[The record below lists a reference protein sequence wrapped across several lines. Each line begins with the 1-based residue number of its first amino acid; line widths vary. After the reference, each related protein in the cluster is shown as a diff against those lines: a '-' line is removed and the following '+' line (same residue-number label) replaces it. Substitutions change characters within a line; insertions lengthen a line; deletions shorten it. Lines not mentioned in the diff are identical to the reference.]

1 MTNQSSTQDQARQD
15 GTDADPGGLDRTA
28 RARGRA
34 DAPGRRATIWEVAK
48 AAGVSHQ
55 TVSRYLRN
63 DSKMR
68 PETVERVGAAVRELG
83 YRPNLTARS
92 MRTRRSGRVAV
103 LLPAVATYGP
113 PQILSGVMDVA
124 HEHGYTIEAFS
135 VEGGPT
141 ERFDRVLELADSG
154 QVEGVLALAPL
165 PPESEHRF
173 PDRAAIVVS
182 ADYDDEFRGVGELA
196 DGSPVADLVE
206 RLAELGHRRFLHVTG
221 ALDFAS
227 ARGRRDVFVATIER
241 LGLGPALV
249 HESDWSAEGGRA
261 AVLALPERDHP
272 TAVIAASDM
281 GAAGVVLGARERGWT
296 IPGDLSVTGWD
307 NNPLGAYLQPTL
319 TTVHVDHR
327 KLGRAAMARLVARLR
342 PDAATGPGAGAAEDG
357 PLNTII
363 WRESTGP
370 VG

>member
-1 MTNQSSTQDQARQD
+1 MTKQTSIEGRSPAREPTSGQ
-15 GTDADPGGLDRTA
+15 GP
-28 RARGRA
+28 
-34 DAPGRRATIWEVAK
+34 APKRRATIWEVAK

-63 DSKMR
+63 DTKMR
-68 PETVERVGAAVRELG
+68 PETVARISTAVQELD

-92 MRTRRSGRVAV
+92 MRTRRSGRIAV

-113 PQILSGVMDVA
+113 PQILSGVMEIA
-124 HEHGYTIEAFS
+124 HEHGYTVEAFS
-135 VEGGPT
+135 VEGT
-141 ERFDRVLELADSG
+141 SADRFERVLEIADSG

-182 ADYDDEFRGVGELA
+182 ADYDDQFHGVGELA
-196 DGSPVADLVE
+196 DGSPVAELVE

-227 ARGRRDVFVATIER
+227 ARGRRDVFVETIER
-241 LGLGPALV
+241 LGLGPALI
-249 HESDWSAEGGRA
+249 HEGDWSPESGHA
-261 AVLALPERDHP
+261 AVLALPDDDHP
-272 TAVIAASDM
+272 TAVIAGSDPV
-281 GAAGVVLGARERGWT
+281 AAGVVQAARERGWS

-307 NNPLGAYLQPTL
+307 NNLLGAYLQPTL
-319 TTVHVDHR
+319 TTVQVDHR
-327 KLGRAAMARLVARLR
+327 KLGRAAMARLVATLR
-342 PDAATGPGAGAAEDG
+342 SESTAEPHPAASAESRSSEG

-370 VG
+370 AA

>member
-1 MTNQSSTQDQARQD
+1 MTNQSSGSPRREGPAQD
-15 GTDADPGGLDRTA
+15 
-28 RARGRA
+28 
-34 DAPGRRATIWEVAK
+34 RRATIWEVAK
-48 AAGVSHQ
+48 VAGVSHQ

-63 DSKMR
+63 DTKMR
-68 PETVERVGAAVRELG
+68 PETIARVSSAVQELD

-92 MRTRRSGRVAV
+92 MRTRRSSRVAV

-113 PQILSGVMDVA
+113 PQILGGVMDVA

-135 VEGGPT
+135 VEGT
-141 ERFDRVLELADSG
+141 SADRFERVLQLADSG

-182 ADYDDEFRGVGELA
+182 ADYDDEFHGVGELA

-206 RLAELGHRRFLHVTG
+206 HLAQLGHRRFLHVTG

-227 ARGRRDVFVATIER
+227 ARGRRDVFVQTIER
-241 LGLGPALV
+241 LGLGPALI
-249 HESDWSAEGGRA
+249 HEGDWSPEAGRA
-261 AVLALPERDHP
+261 AVLALPERDHA
-272 TAVIAASDM
+272 TAIIAGSDPV
-281 GAAGVVLGARERGWT
+281 AAGVVQGARERGWS

-307 NNPLGAYLQPTL
+307 NNLLGAYLEPTL
-319 TTVHVDHR
+319 TTVQVDHR
-327 KLGRAAMARLVARLR
+327 KLGRSAMMRLVKRLR
-342 PDAATGPGAGAAEDG
+342 SELESESEPELESSAAEEAPPSAEG

-363 WRESTGP
+363 WRGSTGP
-370 VG
+370 VGAHGAT

>member
-1 MTNQSSTQDQARQD
+1 MTDESSTQDVAR
-15 GTDADPGGLDRTA
+15 DPAQNSAQHPAAT
-28 RARGRA
+28 
-34 DAPGRRATIWEVAK
+34 GRRATIWEVAR

-63 DSKMR
+63 DAKMR
-68 PETVERVGAAVRELG
+68 PETVARIRTAVRDLD

-92 MRTRRSGRVAV
+92 MRTRRSGRIAV

-113 PQILSGVMDVA
+113 PQILSGVMEVA

-135 VEGGPT
+135 VEGGPA
-141 ERFDRVLELADSG
+141 ERFERVLELADSG

-196 DGSPVADLVE
+196 DGSPVAELVE
-206 RLAELGHRRFLHVTG
+206 QLAALGHRKFLHVTG

-227 ARGRRDVFVATIER
+227 ARGRRDVFVQTIER

-261 AVLALPERDHP
+261 AVHTLPERDHP
-272 TAVIAASDM
+272 TAIIAASDV
-281 GAAGVVLGARERGWT
+281 GAAGVVLGARERGWS

-307 NNPLGAYLQPTL
+307 NNQLGAYLQPTL

-327 KLGRAAMARLVARLR
+327 KLGRAAMARLVATLR
-342 PDAATGPGAGAAEDG
+342 PGGAPEAGPGSGTTTPEP

-370 VG
+370 VS

>member
-1 MTNQSSTQDQARQD
+1 MTDHGSTAEQGA
-15 GTDADPGGLDRTA
+15 TS
-28 RARGRA
+28 
-34 DAPGRRATIWEVAK
+34 RRATIWGVAE

-63 DSKMR
+63 DPKMR
-68 PETVERVGAAVRELG
+68 PQTADRIRRAVAELD
-83 YRPNLTARS
+83 YRPNLAARS

-113 PQILSGVMDVA
+113 PQILSGVMEVA

-135 VEGGPT
+135 VEGSST
-141 ERFDRVLELADSG
+141 ERFERVLEIADSG

-165 PPESEHRF
+165 PPASEHRF
-173 PDRAAIVVS
+173 PERAAIVAS
-182 ADYDDEFRGVGELA
+182 ADYDDQFRGVGELA
-196 DGSPVADLVE
+196 DGSPVTDIVE
-206 RLAELGHRRFLHVTG
+206 HLAELGHRRFLHVTG

-227 ARGRRDVFVATIER
+227 ARGRRDVFVETVER

-249 HESDWSAEGGRA
+249 VEGDWTAEAGRD
-261 AVLALPERDHP
+261 AVLALADEGHP
-272 TAVIAASDM
+272 TAVVAASDVV
-281 GAAGVVLGARERGWT
+281 AAGVVQGARERGWT

-307 NNPLGAYLQPTL
+307 NHQLGAYLEPTL

-327 KLGRAAMARLVARLR
+327 KLGRAAMARLVATLR
-342 PDAATGPGAGAAEDG
+342 SEPAPPPPEL

-363 WRESTGP
+363 WRGSTAP
-370 VG
+370 PRA

>member
-1 MTNQSSTQDQARQD
+1 MTNQRSTQDAGVTRVPQE
-15 GTDADPGGLDRTA
+15 P
-28 RARGRA
+28 
-34 DAPGRRATIWEVAK
+34 APAPRRRATIWEVAK

-63 DSKMR
+63 DTKMR
-68 PETVERVGAAVRELG
+68 PETVDRISTAVRELD

-92 MRTRRSGRVAV
+92 MRTRRSGRIAV

-113 PQILSGVMDVA
+113 PQILSGVMEIA
-124 HEHGYTIEAFS
+124 HEHGYTIEALS
-135 VEGGPT
+135 VEGT
-141 ERFDRVLELADSG
+141 STDRFERVLEIADSG

-182 ADYDDEFRGVGELA
+182 ADYDDEFHGVGELA
-196 DGSPVADLVE
+196 DGSPVAELVE

-221 ALDFAS
+221 SLDFAS
-227 ARGRRDVFVATIER
+227 ARGRRDVFVETIER
-241 LGLGPALV
+241 LGLGPALI
-249 HESDWSAEGGRA
+249 HEGDWSPEAGRA
-261 AVLALPERDHP
+261 AVLALPERDHA
-272 TAVIAASDM
+272 TAVIAGSDPV
-281 GAAGVVLGARERGWT
+281 AAGVVQGARERGWS

-307 NNPLGAYLQPTL
+307 NNLLGAYLQPTL
-319 TTVHVDHR
+319 TTVQVDHR
-327 KLGRAAMARLVARLR
+327 KLGRAAMARLVATLR
-342 PDAATGPGAGAAEDG
+342 AQPGPERTQPESEPALPPSAQG

-370 VG
+370 APLPG